1 MSLLHY
7 NIDRISSNIL
17 IIAAFGLAGLLVF
30 SPFAR
35 LASRAEPRSNYL
47 PLPHHVAKYPDGVSF
62 RFAMVHDVIHERYSR
77 HGKAYYRERNRLV
90 RAEIDKIKDADG
102 LPPADRLDLID
113 DLGVGLD
120 VLGEDDEAV
129 NWLRLKLR
137 KEEKLGKNGKD
148 LYVTYANLGTFL
160 IHGNMAAAF
169 KGDKDAEQ
177 RVREGI
183 DFLHKGIAVNP
194 QAHFGREIWQ
204 AVTAECMLRVS
215 ADRRL
220 LLKYDL
226 VGNKL
231 NERGSDEYLP
241 HSMNPS
247 SDNVKQGICQATD
260 DFLNNLWYAQGRSAI
275 RGNIRQIK
283 ATVDAKSTKVP
294 FDEPCLGI
302 IGMWRLG
309 GGANPHFAL
318 ALGEIMLRVNQRRLA
333 WAAFE
338 RAIREAPR
346 LPADET
352 VRGKFIEHCRSR
364 QESLGL
370 REEDTKHLEAEFEEE
385 LRVGLDYQSAYQKYE
400 EEQIAAGADLF
411 DAHFYDG
418 FDARHGSIATPV
430 GTADFL
436 EVHDAGWPKHG
447 PTILSI
453 GVGAAVGAR
462 LVLRFGRRRPD
473 SAKPT

>member
-1 MSLLHY
+1 MSLLRY
-7 NIDRISSNIL
+7 NIDRIFWNIL
-17 IIAAFGLAGLLVF
+17 TIAAFGLVGLLVF

-35 LASRAEPRSNYL
+35 LASRAEPRSDYL
-47 PLPHHVAKYPDGVSF
+47 PLPHQVAKYPDGVSF
-62 RFAMVHDVIHERYSR
+62 RFAMVHDVIHERYPR

-90 RAEIDKIKDADG
+90 RAEIAKIEHADG
-102 LPPADRLDLID
+102 LLPIADRLDLID

-120 VLGEDDEAV
+120 VLGEHDEAV
-129 NWLRLKLR
+129 RWLRLKLR
-137 KEEKLGKNGKD
+137 AEEKLGKKGQD

-169 KGDKDAEQ
+169 KGDKSAEQ

-183 DFLHKGIAVNP
+183 DFLHKGIDVNP
-194 QAHFGREIWQ
+194 RAHFGREIWQ
-204 AVTAECMLRVS
+204 AVAAEFLLRVS
-215 ADRRL
+215 NDRRL
-220 LLKYDL
+220 LLKFDL
-226 VGNKL
+226 VGNDL
-231 NERGSDEYLP
+231 NEPHIDEYLP
-241 HSMNPS
+241 HSTDPS
-247 SDNVKQGICQATD
+247 SDKVKQGICQATEE
-260 DFLNNLWYAQGRSAI
+260 FLDNSSYAQDRNTI
-275 RGNIRQIK
+275 RANIRQIK
-283 ATVDAKSTKVP
+283 ATVGEKSTKVP

-318 ALGEIMLRVNQRRLA
+318 ALGEIMLRVNQRQLA

-346 LPADET
+346 LPADEA

-364 QESLGL
+364 QQSLRL
-370 REEDTKHLEAEFEEE
+370 REDVKQLEAEFEEE
-385 LRVGLDYQSAYQKYE
+385 LRVGLDYQAAYQKYE

-430 GTADFL
+430 GMADFL

-447 PTILSI
+447 PAILSI
-453 GVGAAVGAR
+453 GVGAAVGA
-462 LVLRFGRRRPD
+462 LLGLRIGRRRPD

>member
-7 NIDRISSNIL
+7 NIDRIFWNIL

-47 PLPHHVAKYPDGVSF
+47 PLPHHIAKYPDGVSF

-77 HGKAYYRERNRLV
+77 HGEANYRERNRLV

-102 LPPADRLDLID
+102 LPPADRLHLID

-120 VLGEDDEAV
+120 VLGEHDEAV
-129 NWLRLKLR
+129 RWLRLKLR
-137 KEEKLGKNGKD
+137 AEEKLGKKGQD

-169 KGDKDAEQ
+169 KGDKAAEQ

-183 DFLHKGIAVNP
+183 DFLRKGIDVNP

-204 AVTAECMLRVS
+204 AVAAEFLRRVS
-215 ADRRL
+215 NDRRL
-220 LLKYDL
+220 LLKFDL
-226 VGNKL
+226 VGNDL
-231 NERGSDEYLP
+231 NERRMDEYLP

-247 SDNVKQGICQATD
+247 SANVKQGICQATD
-260 DFLNNLWYAQGRSAI
+260 DFLNNLWYAQGRNTI

-283 ATVDAKSTKVP
+283 ATVDEKSTKVP

-318 ALGEIMLRVNQRRLA
+318 ALGEIMLRVNQRQLA

-346 LPADET
+346 LPADEA

-364 QESLGL
+364 QQSLRL
-370 REEDTKHLEAEFEEE
+370 REDVKLLEAEFEEE
-385 LRVGLDYQSAYQKYE
+385 LRLGLDYQSAYQKYE
-400 EEQIAAGADLF
+400 EEKIAAGADLF
-411 DAHFYDG
+411 DPRFYDA
-418 FDARHGSIATPV
+418 FDTRHGSIAMPV

-447 PTILSI
+447 PAILSI
-453 GVGAAVGAR
+453 GVGAALGG
-462 LVLRFGRRRPD
+462 LLGLRFGQRRPD